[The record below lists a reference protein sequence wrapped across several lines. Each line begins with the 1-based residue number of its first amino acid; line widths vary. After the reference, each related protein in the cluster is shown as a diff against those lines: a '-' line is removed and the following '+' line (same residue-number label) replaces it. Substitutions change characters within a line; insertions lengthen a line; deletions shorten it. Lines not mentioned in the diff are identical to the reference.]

1 MANKPAELLLDH
13 IGLLKSLERSFPVL
27 DLACGK
33 GRNGLVLAPLAIL
46 VEFADKSSESLVV
59 VRRRLAKGNLP
70 GKVWQVDL
78 ERHEDRV
85 FAGKHYSAILGF
97 CYLHRPLFRELKKV
111 LMPGGL
117 VIYET
122 FTVDQPR
129 FGRPHN
135 PDFLLRP
142 GELKKIFG
150 DWETLHYFE
159 GTQEN
164 PDRAIAQIVARK
176 PY

>member
-13 IGLLKSLERSFPVL
+13 IGLLKSLERSLPVL
-27 DLACGK
+27 DLACGN
-33 GRNGLVLAPLAIL
+33 GRNGLVLAPLGIL
-46 VEFADKSSESLVV
+46 VEFADKSSESLTV

-78 ERHEDRV
+78 EQHEDRV
-85 FAGKHYSAILGF
+85 FSGKHYSAILGF
-97 CYLHRPLFRELKKV
+97 CYLHRPLFPGLKEA

-122 FTVDQPR
+122 FTDEQQR
-129 FGRPHN
+129 FGRPDN

-142 GELKKIFG
+142 GELKTLFEN
-150 DWETLHYFE
+150 WEIVHYFE
-159 GTQEN
+159 GTLEN
-164 PDRAIAQIVARK
+164 PDRAIAQIIARK
-176 PY
+176 P